1 MSSATPQGGPGSS
14 VPGPDLNRADLRPGW
29 RSRTTEPPVVA
40 VVGMGYVG
48 SCIAGTLA
56 DRGLS
61 VLGIDTDVDLVDR
74 INRGSTPLAEPG
86 LADLIAAEVGAGRLR
101 ATTAGHACADADVVL
116 LTVATPV
123 RQDGSLAD
131 EHLRTACAALCATLR
146 TGQLV
151 ILKSTV
157 PPGTTRD
164 VVRPLL
170 EASGLR
176 AGADFALAYAPERLA
191 EGTALH
197 DLRTLPVVVGG
208 IDPRST
214 RLAADFLHSA
224 LGAATL
230 PQESLEAAE
239 IVKLADNWWID
250 LNIALANELAMF
262 CDLYGVDVLD
272 VIRAANAIPKGDGHV
287 NILRPS
293 VGVGGS
299 CLTKDPWMVWQS
311 ARRHGLRITTAP
323 VGREVNQRMPGYTA
337 RLILD
342 ELAVRGVPPAEATV
356 AVLGLAFKNNTGD
369 LRATPTEPVVAALR
383 ATGVRVRVHDP
394 LVDPA
399 SAHQTFGL
407 PVTTTVE
414 EAVRDAHCVAL
425 LAMHHQFE
433 DLDFARLPVAESCLI
448 LDGRAYLSKE
458 KIAMLERLGY
468 TYRGIGR

>member
-1 MSSATPQGGPGSS
+1 M
-14 VPGPDLNRADLRPGW
+14 
-29 RSRTTEPPVVA
+29 TEPPVVA

-48 SCIAGTLA
+48 SCVAATLA

-61 VLGIDTDVDLVDR
+61 VVGVDTDAALVEQL
-74 INRGSTPLAEPG
+74 NRGTTPLKEPG
-86 LADLIAAEVGAGRLR
+86 LTDLIATEVGRGRLR
-101 ATTAGHACADADVVL
+101 ATTAERACASADVVL

-131 EHLRTACAALCATLR
+131 EHLRAACTALCANLR
-146 TGQLV
+146 SGHLV

-164 VVRPLL
+164 LVRPLL

-176 AGADFALAYAPERLA
+176 AGTDFALAYAPERLA

-208 IDPRST
+208 FDPYST
-214 RLAADFLHSA
+214 RLAADFLHSS
-224 LGAATL
+224 LGTPTL
-230 PQESLEAAE
+230 PQQSLEAAE

-272 VIRAANAIPKGDGHV
+272 VITAANAIPKGDGHV

-311 ARRHGLRITTAP
+311 ARRHGLEITTAAA
-323 VGREVNQRMPGYTA
+323 GREVNQRMPGYTA

-342 ELAVRGVPPAEATV
+342 DLATRGVPPAEATV
-356 AVLGLAFKNNTGD
+356 AVLGLAFKNDTGD

-394 LVDPA
+394 LVDPVH
-399 SAHQTFGL
+399 AHQTFGL
-407 PVTTTVE
+407 PVTATVE
-414 EAVRDAHCVAL
+414 EAVRGAHCVAL
-425 LAMHHQFE
+425 LAMHREFQA
-433 DLDFARLPVAESCLI
+433 LDFARLPVAESCLV